1 MNLTAVISK
10 GEEFFIGQIKEIP
23 GVFSQGKTIDE
34 TKTNLMDALNLW
46 LEDSKEDLS
55 NEIINVVHTESL
67 EINVH

>member
-1 MNLTAVISK
+1 MDLTAVISK
-10 GEEFFIGQIKEIP
+10 GDEFFIGQIKEIP

-34 TKTNLMDALNLW
+34 AKANLMDALNLW

-67 EINVH
+67 EINVR

>member
-1 MNLTAVISK
+1 MDLTAVIPK

-34 TKTNLMDALNLW
+34 TKANLMDAMNLW
-46 LEDSKEDLS
+46 LEDSKEDLG

-67 EINVH
+67 KINVH